1 MSLSLPRR
9 KREILAYI
17 TRYIESNSFA
27 PTLTD
32 IAKNFDINLPTA
44 HEHLEYLHTHGLI
57 FFEEGKSGK
66 IVLPKKEEDE
76 RAGMNY
82 NIGIPLVG
90 CITAGAPIEAIEHKE
105 EDIQVPHS
113 MTYGRDCYILKV
125 RGDSMID
132 DYILDGDLVVVEK
145 SQSAHNGDTVVAMLE
160 DGTATLKRFYKE
172 TSRVRLQP
180 ANPLYRPIYLD
191 NVTIQGRVVG
201 VIRKYS

>member
-1 MSLSLPRR
+1 MSLSLPKR
-9 KREILAYI
+9 KREILTYI
-17 TRYIESNSFA
+17 KRFIEHNEYA

-32 IAKNFDINLPTA
+32 IAKNFGINLPTA

-57 FFEEGKSGK
+57 NFEEGKSGK
-66 IVLPKKEEDE
+66 IAVQKAITDSDRPLS
-76 RAGMNY
+76 
-82 NIGIPLVG
+82 ITVPLVG
-90 CITAGAPIEAIEHKE
+90 MITAGLPIEAIENRE
-105 EDIQVPHS
+105 QEIQVPQE
-113 MTYGRDCYILKV
+113 MVYGRECYILKV

-145 SQSAHNGDTVVAMLE
+145 AQSAHNGDTVVAMLD

-191 NVTIQGRVVG
+191 NVAIQGRVVG
-201 VIRKYS
+201 VIRKYG